1 MFSLIQHI
9 ILGLILLLSNPDAR
23 KGNAAYESGNYAE
36 AEQLFTAALEA
47 EPENAKLWF
56 NLGNALA
63 KQGKTEEAIDA
74 YMEYRSRTQQ
84 PEEKAMAEYNIGTIL
99 AESENWDPA
108 ALHFRNAL
116 QLNPSDRDARIN
128 YELALKKQQEQEEED
143 QQQQDQQNEDIEPS
157 EYAKA
162 MKKQAEALVEQKK
175 YQDAYNLMMRA
186 LQVDETV
193 NAFKDFIQRTKDV
206 ADINS

>member
-1 MFSLIQHI
+1 M
-9 ILGLILLLSNPDAR
+9 ILLLSNPDAR

-74 YMEYRSRTQQ
+74 YMEFRSRTKL
-84 PEEKAMAEYNIGTIL
+84 PEEKAMAEYNIGTML
-99 AESENWDPA
+99 AEAENWDPA

-128 YELALKKQQEQEEED
+128 YELALKKQQEQEEEE